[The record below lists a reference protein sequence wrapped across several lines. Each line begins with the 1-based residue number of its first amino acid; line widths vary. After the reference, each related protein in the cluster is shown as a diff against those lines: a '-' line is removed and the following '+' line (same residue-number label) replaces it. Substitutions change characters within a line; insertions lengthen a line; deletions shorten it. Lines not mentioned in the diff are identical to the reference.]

1 MAALASSGAGGGAV
15 EAIFTR
21 RIAFHPAR
29 KPYNAVSSA
38 GENGFYLETLN
49 PSGAGAGANQKRPR
63 EVAFGA
69 ENSAGAPGKRVEGG
83 AEFFEHGFDQELGFR
98 ITFRRIGAGL
108 ANLGNTC
115 FLNSVLQCLTY
126 TEPFAAYL
134 QSGKHKNSC
143 RTAGFC
149 ALCALQNHVMRALQ
163 SSGKILSPFDLVR
176 NLRCISRN
184 FRNSRQEDAHEYMV
198 HLLESMH
205 KCCLPSGVPSES
217 PSAYEKSLVHK
228 IFGGRLRSQVKCTQ
242 CQFCSN
248 KYDPFLDLSLEIV
261 KAETLR
267 KALSNFTAVE
277 KLDGGEKQYE
287 CQRCKQ
293 KVRALKQLTIHKPP
307 HVLTVHLKRFSA
319 YMPGHK
325 IDKKV
330 EFEPFLDL
338 KPFVSDPN
346 EGNLKYVL
354 YGVLVHAGW
363 STHSGHYYCFV
374 RTSSGMWHSLD
385 DNQVRQ
391 VSEKTVLAQKAY
403 MLFYV
408 RVRGPVKSSVSAF
421 QKQNPAANTYE
432 SKNNHRLATL
442 NGANALVQPMESLKG
457 RTNPNAPSSSMPIL
471 QNGNPLTVQKL
482 SNLQS
487 KGNSDPVTSKDA
499 VTKDH
504 NLVPSAVEPSVVT
517 IVTGNCSIKVSESL
531 EEQPQK
537 RSGNVGTHVV
547 EVGKAIEVGC
557 TTSNGVE
564 ALAKHEHPQ
573 GDLSTGVNDLAKPE
587 PLANATNGDDTP
599 AKHELLQSNGADAS
613 VKPEVKDIT
622 SNFPDTNQ
630 NKLLNGADTSV
641 KPEVKD
647 ITSNFP
653 DTNQNK
659 LLNVSAV
666 PKYDAPS
673 DKQEH
678 SKEKMKA
685 NDAKTVNQTPIAPTA
700 STTQSVD
707 NKMHN
712 ELEVKS
718 RKFTKRSTKIACF
731 ARNTLFVHTLRMQ
744 KNKKFKKSKRRRLA
758 SNEGD
763 NPGTIDQQAST
774 STSSSNG
781 RIVTARQEK
790 SLKRK
795 HSKSSVKKNGGDPLG
810 VNVLKE
816 DFQSIRSGVH
826 ANIGQSKIN
835 QAVPED
841 RLAADNTVNKENEAS
856 QRCESYSL
864 LMQGLKEVSVP
875 SWDGVELPKV
885 EMRRAESSKQKSI
898 GYVLDEWDEEYDRGR
913 RKKVKQ
919 SQVDFEGLNPFQET
933 ANINAQK
940 KMRKLKTV
948 RSGNKPFRN

>member
-15 EAIFTR
+15 EAIFNR
-21 RIAFHPAR
+21 RIAFHQAR

-49 PSGAGAGANQKRPR
+49 PSGASANQKRPR

-69 ENSAGAPGKRVEGG
+69 ENSGGAPGKRVEGG
-83 AEFFEHGFDQELGFR
+83 AEFFEHGWDHELGFR

-163 SSGKILSPFDLVR
+163 SSGKILSPFDLVK
-176 NLRCISRN
+176 NLRCLSRN

-277 KLDGGEKQYE
+277 KLDGGEKQYQ

-408 RVRGPVKSSVSAF
+408 RERGPVKSSVSAF
-421 QKQNPAANTYE
+421 QKQNPGANTYE

-442 NGANALVQPMESLKG
+442 NGANALFQPMENLKG
-457 RTNPNAPSSSMPIL
+457 HTNPNTPSSSVPIL
-471 QNGNPLTVQKL
+471 QNGNPLTVQML
-482 SNLQS
+482 SDLQS

-531 EEQPQK
+531 EGQPQK
-537 RSGNVGTHVV
+537 KSGNAGTHVV

-557 TTSNGVE
+557 TTSNGVD

-573 GDLSTGVNDLAKPE
+573 GDLSSGVNDLAKPE
-587 PLANATNGDDTP
+587 PLANATNGDDSS
-599 AKHELLQSNGADAS
+599 AKPELLQSNGADAS

-622 SNFPDTNQ
+622 SDFPD
-630 NKLLNGADTSV
+630 K
-641 KPEVKD
+641 
-647 ITSNFP
+647 
-653 DTNQNK
+653 NQNK
-659 LLNVSAV
+659 LLNVSVV
-666 PKYDAPS
+666 PKYDVPS
-673 DKQEH
+673 DKQEP
-678 SKEKMKA
+678 SKEKVKA
-685 NDAKTVNQTPIAPTA
+685 NDAKPVNPTPIAPTA
-700 STTQSVD
+700 STTQSFE
-707 NKMHN
+707 NKMHD

-731 ARNTLFVHTLRMQ
+731 AHNTLFVHTLRMQ
-744 KNKKFKKSKRRRLA
+744 KNKKFKKAKRQRLA

-781 RIVTARQEK
+781 HVVTARQEK

-795 HSKSSVKKNGGDPLG
+795 HSKRSVKKNGGDPLG

-816 DFQSIRSGVH
+816 DLQSIRSGVH
-826 ANIGQSKIN
+826 VNIGQSKIN

-841 RLAADNTVNKENEAS
+841 RLAADNTVNNVNEVS

-885 EMRRAESSKQKSI
+885 EMRCAESSKQKCI

-919 SQVDFEGLNPFQET
+919 SQVDFDGLNPFQET

-940 KMRKLKTV
+940 KMRKLKTI

>member
-1 MAALASSGAGGGAV
+1 MAALASSGGGGGAV
-15 EAIFTR
+15 EAIFNR
-21 RIAFHPAR
+21 RIEFHPAR

-49 PSGAGAGANQKRPR
+49 PNQKRLR

-69 ENSAGAPGKRVEGG
+69 ENSDRAPGKRVEGG
-83 AEFFEHGFDQELGFR
+83 AEFFEHGLDQELGFR

-149 ALCALQNHVMRALQ
+149 ALCALQNHVMTALQ
-163 SSGKILSPFDLVR
+163 SSGKILSPFDLVK

-277 KLDGGEKQYE
+277 KLDGGEKQYQ
-287 CQRCKQ
+287 CQKCKQ

-408 RVRGPVKSSVSAF
+408 RDRGPVKSSVGAF
-421 QKQNPAANTYE
+421 QKQNPGANTYE
-432 SKNNHRLATL
+432 SKNNHQLATL
-442 NGANALVQPMESLKG
+442 NGANALFQPMVSTKG
-457 RTNPNAPSSSMPIL
+457 HTNPNASSSSLPIL
-471 QNGNPLTVQKL
+471 QNGNPLTVKKP
-482 SNLQS
+482 SDLQS
-487 KGNSDPVTSKDA
+487 KGNSDPVMSKDA
-499 VTKDH
+499 ATKDRIV
-504 NLVPSAVEPSVVT
+504 VPSAAEPSVVT
-517 IVTGNCSIKVSESL
+517 TVTDNCSVKVSESL

-537 RSGNVGTHVV
+537 NSGNVDTHIV
-547 EVGKAIEVGC
+547 EVGKSIEKGC
-557 TTSNGVE
+557 TTSNRVD
-564 ALAKHEHPQ
+564 ALAKHKRPQ
-573 GDLSTGVNDLAKPE
+573 RDVSSGVDALPKPE
-587 PLANATNGDDTP
+587 PLANATNGDDTS
-599 AKHELLQSNGADAS
+599 AKPELLRSNGADAS
-613 VKPEVKDIT
+613 VKLEVKDIT
-622 SNFPDTNQ
+622 SDFPDTNQ
-630 NKLLNGADTSV
+630 NKLLD
-641 KPEVKD
+641 
-647 ITSNFP
+647 
-653 DTNQNK
+653 
-659 LLNVSAV
+659 VSTV

-673 DKQEH
+673 DKQELIE
-678 SKEKMKA
+678 EKVKA
-685 NDAKTVNQTPIAPTA
+685 DDTKPVNQNPIAPTA
-700 STTQSVD
+700 STTQSVE
-707 NKMHN
+707 NKN
-712 ELEVKS
+712 KLEVKS
-718 RKFTKRSTKIACF
+718 RKFTKRSAKIACF

-744 KNKKFKKSKRRRLA
+744 KNKKFKKAKRRRLA

-763 NPGTIDQQAST
+763 NLGTNDLQAST

-781 RIVTARQEK
+781 HLVAAREEK
-790 SLKRK
+790 SFKRK
-795 HSKSSVKKNGGDPLG
+795 HSKSSEKKNGGDPLG
-810 VNVLKE
+810 VNALKE
-816 DFQSIRSGVH
+816 DLQGIKSESVH
-826 ANIGQSKIN
+826 VNTVQSKLN
-835 QAVPED
+835 QASPED
-841 RLAADNTVNKENEAS
+841 QLASNNIVNKENEAS

-875 SWDGVELPKV
+875 SWDGIELPKV
-885 EMRRAESSKQKSI
+885 EMRGVGSSKQKSI

-919 SQVDFEGLNPFQET
+919 SLVDFEGLNPFQET

-940 KMRKLKTV
+940 KVRKLKTI
-948 RSGNKPFRN
+948 RSGTKPFRN